1 MSPRRGPRRP
11 LSKKVAPTRSIEK
24 ELWDSGYPIVVGIDE
39 VGRGAW
45 AGPLSVGAA
54 VLPRDRR
61 LNGIRDSKM
70 LTEGDR
76 ERLFDRVASWCETWG
91 VGHAT
96 QVECDEL
103 GMAAAQ
109 RLAASRAIGQ
119 LSLLPDAAIVD
130 GSWDF
135 VSPHVRHVERVI
147 KADARCLVVSA
158 ASILAK
164 VSRDRL
170 MRADAEHYP
179 AWAFDSNKG
188 YPCQTHLAALQAWGP
203 SPIHRRSWVFMDHY
217 IPWTG
222 IQRLHRVDPDAPPS
236 LFDDYAG
243 DDVWSLA
250 VEDVEGADQI
260 GDEVVRR
267 LDADGQAQEVVGNLQ
282 G

>member
-1 MSPRRGPRRP
+1 
-11 LSKKVAPTRSIEK
+11 
-24 ELWDSGYPIVVGIDE
+24 
-39 VGRGAW
+39 
-45 AGPLSVGAA
+45 
-54 VLPRDRR
+54 
-61 LNGIRDSKM
+61 M

-109 RLAASRAIGQ
+109 RLAAGRAIGQ

-188 YPCQTHLAALQAWGP
+188 YPCQTHLAALQAWGA

-217 IPWTG
+217 VPWTG
-222 IQRLHRVDPDAPPS
+222 HPASTPRRPRRPALAVRRLRRRRR
-236 LFDDYAG
+236 
-243 DDVWSLA
+243 WSLA
-250 VEDVEGADQI
+250 VDDVEGAGQI
-260 GDEVVRR
+260 GDEVARR
-267 LDADGQAQEVVGNLQ
+267 LDADGQAQEVVWEPPR
-282 G
+282 

>member
-1 MSPRRGPRRP
+1 MGR
-11 LSKKVAPTRSIEK
+11 ARS
-24 ELWDSGYPIVVGIDE
+24 
-39 VGRGAW
+39 
-45 AGPLSVGAA
+45 SVGAA

-61 LNGIRDSKM
+61 VNGIRDSKM

-76 ERLFDRVASWCETWG
+76 ERLFDRVAAWCATWG

-109 RLAASRAIGQ
+109 RLAASRAIAQ
-119 LSLLPDAAIVD
+119 LSVVPDAAIVD

-135 VSPHVRHVERVI
+135 VSPHVRRVERVI
-147 KADARCLVVSA
+147 KADARCLVVAA

-170 MRADAEHYP
+170 MRAQAEHYP

-203 SPIHRRSWVFMDHY
+203 SAIHRRSWVFMDHY
-217 IPWTG
+217 VPWTG
-222 IQRLHRVDPDAPPS
+222 IQRFRRPGLDPRRRCSTSVPTMPS
-236 LFDDYAG
+236 GQSPTVG
-243 DDVWSLA
+243 DGI
-250 VEDVEGADQI
+250 EGVGEV
-260 GDEVVRR
+260 GDEIARPTRCRRTAARGCREPPVVIRPPRR
-267 LDADGQAQEVVGNLQ
+267 GSSPPGARSGSRRRRATRRA
-282 G
+282 